1 MTDMPKAEGRR
12 RPTDEEILK
21 ATPSS
26 AAGRE
31 VRVGI
36 FVLLGLISFV
46 VVLFL
51 LTDPATLRGRYM
63 LVTEVDN
70 AGDVRRGDPIQMR
83 GVNIGR
89 VHGFEM
95 EPNERVA
102 ITMEM
107 DGQWKI
113 PVDSRTEMGASGIFG
128 GRTLEI
134 VPGHAQQMLQPG
146 DTLPGEEGASGG
158 LLGNVDA
165 LSGKADT
172 VLDRIRTL
180 LDAGTV
186 ASVQQS
192 ATELE
197 TLLSQLSSMTREQ
210 RGTLQRLTQS
220 MASTAE
226 ELEGAGPDARR
237 AIARADSTMAVLS
250 QTGASLDQAV
260 ASLRTLLDRM
270 ERGEGT
276 LGRLSSDEAL
286 YENMNKAAESI
297 AALVEDIR
305 ANPRRYINISIF

>member
-12 RPTDEEILK
+12 RPTDQEILA

-26 AAGRE
+26 AGGRE

-36 FVLLGLISFV
+36 FVLLGVISFV
-46 VVLFL
+46 AVLFL

-70 AGDVRRGDPIQMR
+70 AGGVRRGDPIQMR

-113 PVDSRTEMGASGIFG
+113 PVDSRTQMGASGIFG

-134 VPGHAQQMLQPG
+134 VPGHSQQMLQPD
-146 DTLPGEEGASGG
+146 DTLPGEEGASAG
-158 LLGNVDA
+158 LLGSVGE

-180 LDAGTV
+180 LDTGTV
-186 ASVQQS
+186 TSVRQS

-197 TLLSQLSSMTREQ
+197 TLLTELSAMTREQ
-210 RGTLQRLTQS
+210 RGTLDRLTKS
-220 MASTAE
+220 MAGVAE
-226 ELEGAGPDARR
+226 DLDGAAPDARR
-237 AIARADSTMAVLS
+237 AIARADSAMTVLA
-250 QTGASLDQAV
+250 QTGTSLDQAA
-260 ASLRTLLDRM
+260 ASLRTLLGRM

-297 AALVEDIR
+297 AALVDDIR
-305 ANPRRYINISIF
+305 ANPKRYINLSIF